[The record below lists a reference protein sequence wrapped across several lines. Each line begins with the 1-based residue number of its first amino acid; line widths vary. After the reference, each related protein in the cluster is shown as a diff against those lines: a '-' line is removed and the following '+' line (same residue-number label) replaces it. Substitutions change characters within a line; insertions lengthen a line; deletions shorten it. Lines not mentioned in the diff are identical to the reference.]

1 MIVEVREYVFTIRF
15 SPLLFMSTT
24 CLYRLFAMNGP
35 FLMDRD
41 TPFPLFPSV
50 LHDEAARR
58 VALLARLVALGGL
71 APGCHRVASALCLAL
86 AAAVRVVDGVHCRS
100 ADLRP

>member
-1 MIVEVREYVFTIRF
+1 MIVEVREKVLTIRF

-41 TPFPLFPSV
+41 TRGSPYFLLFTMK
-50 LHDEAARR
+50 
-58 VALLARLVALGGL
+58 RLVVLRFL
-71 APGCHRVASALCLAL
+71 RVL
-86 AAAVRVVDGVHCRS
+86 
-100 ADLRP
+100 